1 MIFDWKTEMHR
12 YRRYFVDIQKIYKR
26 KEVRTFGELT
36 LSLLT
41 ISFFAFFAIK
51 PTLVIIAKLTK
62 EIKDKEE
69 IQIRLRKKIADLL
82 KAQENYSLTQNRFY
96 LIDQALPL
104 SPDFSSLIFPLE
116 KEAYNSGLNVESFS
130 ISKIEIIRTAKVKTP
145 TDEALDFEFNLT
157 LTGNYSDL
165 QNFLRRVD
173 QLRRIIN
180 LEKINFKSVKKAK
193 ESDQTTMLSISGV
206 SKFYTAND
214 NQAGLETKTT
224 KNQ

>member
-12 YRRYFVDIQKIYKR
+12 YHRYFVDIQGIYKR

-41 ISFFAFFAIK
+41 ISFFAFFAIR

-62 EIKDKEE
+62 EIKDKQE
-69 IQIRLRKKIADLL
+69 IKTSLRKKIADLL
-82 KAQENYSLTQNRFY
+82 KAQENYSLAQNRFY
-96 LIDQALPL
+96 LVDQALPL

-116 KEAYNSGLNVESFS
+116 KEAYNSGVTLESFS

-157 LTGNYSDL
+157 LTGSYPNL
-165 QNFLRRVD
+165 QNFLSRID
-173 QLRRIIN
+173 NLRRIIN
-180 LEKINFKSVKKAK
+180 LDKINFKQVKKAK
-193 ESDQTTMLSISGV
+193 ETDQTVMLSISGV
-206 SKFYTAND
+206 SKFYTAGSS
-214 NQAGLETKTT
+214 QTGSETKTAN
-224 KNQ
+224 K